1 MFERIF
7 SQKPMIAD
15 QVRMEAY
22 RKAIHEVVKKGD
34 VVADIGTGSGILA
47 FFALQAGARKVYAI
61 EQRKII
67 EEAEELAK
75 LDGMEERIVFIKG
88 RSDRIELPEKV
99 DVITS
104 EILGHFGYE
113 EHVTRFKIDARKRFL
128 KSEGR
133 LVPAWLELYLFPVT
147 SESIWNDHI
156 GFWREDCY
164 GFDFSA
170 IRDAA
175 SSQIYATDCS
185 AKATQLAPPSKI
197 SHVNFYEVEKVPFL
211 FQGKSVIQKRG
222 PFHGWAGYFQSGLS
236 PSVVLSTSP
245 ERPKTHWMQT
255 FFPMKDVIMLEEGD
269 EVLCMIKALP
279 LLNRMFWEWGTRINR
294 DGMEIA
300 AFNQSD
306 LQITKEVLVVGNPS
320 FRPVLTQKGEVSR
333 KVLHLCDGRKTV
345 GEISELMRAEYPERY
360 GSLGDAVQEV
370 VGVIR
375 RMVRIE

>member
-47 FFALQAGARKVYAI
+47 FFAIQAGARKVYAI
-61 EQRKII
+61 ERRKII

-113 EHVTRFKIDARKRFL
+113 EHVTGFKIDARKRFL

-156 GFWREDCY
+156 GFWRDDYY

-170 IRDAA
+170 VRDAA
-175 SSQIYATDCS
+175 SSQIFAADCS
-185 AKATQLAPPSKI
+185 TKATRLAPPRKI
-197 SHVNFYEVEKVPFL
+197 SHVDFYEVEEAPFL

-222 PFHGWAGYFQSGLS
+222 PFHGWVGYFQSGLS
-236 PSVVLSTSP
+236 PSVILSTSP

-255 FFPMKDVIMLEEGD
+255 FFPVKDVIMLEEGD
-269 EVLCMIKALP
+269 ELPFMIKAIP
-279 LLNRMFWEWGTRINR
+279 LLNKMFWEWSVNIHRNGI
-294 DGMEIA
+294 EIA

-306 LQITKEVLVVGNPS
+306 LRITKEVLAVGNPS
-320 FRPVLTQKGEVSR
+320 FRPVLKKKGEISR
-333 KVLHLCDGRKTV
+333 EVLRLCDGNKSV
-345 GEISELMRAEYPERY
+345 GEISELIRAEFPNRY
-360 GSLGDAVQEV
+360 ESLEEAVQEV

-375 RMVRIE
+375 KLARIE

>member
-47 FFALQAGARKVYAI
+47 FFALQAGAKKVYAI

-67 EEAEELAK
+67 EEAQQLAK
-75 LDGMEERIVFIKG
+75 INGLEERIVFIEG
-88 RSDRIELPEKV
+88 RSDRVELPENV

-133 LVPAWLELYLFPVT
+133 LVPAWLELYLVPVM

-156 GFWREDCY
+156 GFWRDDCY

-170 IRDAA
+170 VRGSA
-175 SSQIYATDCS
+175 SSQIYSTDCS
-185 AKATQLAPPSKI
+185 SKATQLAPPSKI
-197 SHVNFYEVEKVPFL
+197 SHVNFYEVEKAPFM

-222 PFHGWAGYFQSGLS
+222 PLHGWVGYFQSGLS

-269 EVLCMIKALP
+269 EVLCMIKAIP

-294 DGMEIA
+294 DGIEIA

-306 LQITKEVLVVGNPS
+306 LRITKELLVVGNPNY
-320 FRPVLTQKGEVSR
+320 RPVLTQKGEVSR
-333 KVLHLCDGRKTV
+333 EILYLCDGKKSV
-345 GEISELMRAEYPERY
+345 GEISELMRAEHPERY
-360 GSLGDAVQEV
+360 GSLEDAVQEV
-370 VGVIR
+370 VSVIR
-375 RMVRIE
+375 QMVRIE

>member
-147 SESIWNDHI
+147 SESIWNDYI
-156 GFWREDCY
+156 GFWRDDCY
-164 GFDFSA
+164 GLDFSA
-170 IRDAA
+170 VRDAA

-185 AKATQLAPPSKI
+185 TKASPLAPPSKI

-222 PFHGWAGYFQSGLS
+222 PFHGWVGYFQSGLS

-255 FFPMKDVIMLEEGD
+255 FFPMKDVIMLEKGD
-269 EVLCMIKALP
+269 EVLCMIKAIP
-279 LLNRMFWEWGTRINR
+279 LLNRMFWEWGTSISR
-294 DGMEIA
+294 DGTEIA

-306 LQITKEVLVVGNPS
+306 LRVTKEVLVVGNPS
-320 FRPVLTQKGEVSR
+320 FKPVLTQKGEVSR
-333 KVLHLCDGRKTV
+333 KVLHLCDGRKSV
-345 GEISELMRAEYPERY
+345 GEISELMRAEFPERY
-360 GSLGDAVQEV
+360 GSLEDAVQEV

>member
-1 MFERIF
+1 
-7 SQKPMIAD
+7 MIAD

-75 LDGMEERIVFIKG
+75 LEGMEERIIFIKG

-128 KSEGR
+128 RSEGR
-133 LVPAWLELYLFPVT
+133 LVPAWLELYLLPVT

-156 GFWREDCY
+156 GFWRDDY
-164 GFDFSA
+164 FGFDFSA
-170 IRDAA
+170 VRDAA
-175 SSQIYATDCS
+175 SSQIFATDCS
-185 AKATQLAPPSKI
+185 TKATRLAPPSKI
-197 SHVNFYEVEKVPFL
+197 FHVNFYEVEEVPFL
-211 FQGKSVIQKRG
+211 FQVKSVIQKRG
-222 PFHGWAGYFQSGLS
+222 PFHGWVGYFQSGLS
-236 PSVVLSTSP
+236 PSVILSTSP

-255 FFPMKDVIMLEEGD
+255 FFPMKDMILLEEGD
-269 EVLCMIKALP
+269 EVLCMIKAIP

-294 DGMEIA
+294 NGIEIA
-300 AFNQSD
+300 AFDQSD
-306 LQITKEVLVVGNPS
+306 LRITKEALVVGNPS

-345 GEISELMRAEYPERY
+345 GEISELLRAEYPERY
-360 GSLGDAVQEV
+360 ASLEDAVQEV

>member
-15 QVRMEAY
+15 QVRMDAYQSAIQEAVN
-22 RKAIHEVVKKGD
+22 EGD

-47 FFALQAGARKVYAI
+47 LFALQAGARKVFAI
-61 EQRKII
+61 EQDRVI
-67 EEAEELAK
+67 EEAQRLAK
-75 LDGMEERIVFIKG
+75 INGLEERIVFIEG
-88 RSDRIELPEKV
+88 RSDCVELPEKV

-156 GFWREDCY
+156 GFWRDDYY

-170 IRDAA
+170 VRDAA
-175 SSQIYATDCS
+175 SSQIYATDYS
-185 AKATQLAPPSKI
+185 TKATPLAPPSKI

-222 PFHGWAGYFQSGLS
+222 PFHGWVGYFQSGLS

-255 FFPMKDVIMLEEGD
+255 FFPMKNVIMLEEGD
-269 EVLCMIKALP
+269 EVLCMIKAIP
-279 LLNRMFWEWGTRINR
+279 LLNRMFWEWETRINR
-294 DGMEIA
+294 DGTEIA
-300 AFNQSD
+300 AFDQSD
-306 LQITKEVLVVGNPS
+306 LRITKEDLVVGNSS
-320 FRPVLTQKGEVSR
+320 FKPVLSQNGEISR